1 ETAVKL
7 GWRSC
12 KGPTNSADR
21 WIAIPYYDDG
31 RRVGTKYR
39 TIAGEKLFTQAPGSA
54 QIFYNIDCLRNPELD
69 GYPLIIT
76 EGEADAHVAIQSG
89 YPKTVSVPGGAPAT
103 DDGGNGPKWAYL
115 EHAADFLKRQTVIIL
130 AVDDD
135 ANGAV
140 LRQGLINR
148 LGRSRCQVV
157 AYPVGKELNDVLR
170 EKGELAVRETLAT
183 ARYVDVPGLLRL
195 RQIAEPAPR
204 DVVPTGI
211 PRL

>member
-1 ETAVKL
+1 MHFGIATTAGQRAEWELDLASVHALEARSLSVETAVKL

-21 WIAIPYYDDG
+21 WIAIPYYDEG

-103 DDGGNGPKWAYL
+103 DDG
-115 EHAADFLKRQTVIIL
+115 
-130 AVDDD
+130 
-135 ANGAV
+135 
-140 LRQGLINR
+140 
-148 LGRSRCQVV
+148 
-157 AYPVGKELNDVLR
+157 
-170 EKGELAVRETLAT
+170 
-183 ARYVDVPGLLRL
+183 
-195 RQIAEPAPR
+195 
-204 DVVPTGI
+204 
-211 PRL
+211 